1 MYKRKCITCNTPF
14 ETEHPKYLNCSK
26 KCNGIYR
33 VTARYERDNGNWR
46 AYFKHLLSKK
56 KDSPLTVRQLLN
68 MLERQNHRCALSGVE
83 MTCIRKRGTI
93 ILTNASIDRIKAG
106 GAYNR
111 RNVQLVCR
119 AINSFRSTLPI
130 AEYLEWCRK
139 VVAHNKVK

>member
-106 GAYNR
+106 EEYNSK
-111 RNVQLVCR
+111 NVQLVCR
-119 AINSFRSTLPI
+119 AVNSFRGTLPVKK
-130 AEYLEWCRK
+130 YLQWCK
-139 VVAHNKVK
+139 KIVEHNKVN

>member
-106 GAYNR
+106 GAYNS

-130 AEYLEWCRK
+130 PEYLEWCRK